1 MIFPLL
7 YSQQLIITKYS
18 HIGILSYLGL
28 LTTFLFQI
36 FVVNSAHRIEYRHI
50 LLLSLTGIAVSL
62 WVLTQSTTFLMLLC
76 LYLILRS
83 FMSFYHPLGI
93 TMVSRTH
100 PDQGLDFAMG
110 IQNGSGNLGV
120 FLAFISVGYM
130 AQKFGWK
137 MPLHVWGLIA
147 LGAGAIG
154 FLAVRKTS
162 SLHRDIT
169 KPDLQVWIKTAKNI
183 KKLFPGFVY
192 GGACWATTV
201 YYAPSFLNHRLN
213 IPLGQAGVFMAAWIA
228 LGTIM
233 PYLFGWLCQRIG
245 RLQISLLGLSGSTV
259 LVFLLGLQK
268 QSFGAVVALLLY
280 GLFLFLIYPAFQSYV
295 SMQTAAPDQA
305 VAFSLAANVTILTG
319 ATVNLLAGFLADR
332 FGINSPFLFLSI
344 IGCLTTLY
352 YLSNKAA
359 LQNQRRN

>member
-7 YSQQLIITKYS
+7 YSQKFIITQYS

-28 LTTFLFQI
+28 LTTFLGQI
-36 FVVNSAHRIEYRHI
+36 FVVNSAHKIEYKHI
-50 LLLSLTGIAVSL
+50 LLLSLTGIAISL
-62 WVLTQSTTFLMLLC
+62 WILTQSTTFLMLLC

-120 FLAFISVGYM
+120 FFAFISVGYI
-130 AQKFGWK
+130 AQRYGWE
-137 MPLHVWGLIA
+137 MSLHVWALIA
-147 LGAGAIG
+147 LSAGIIG
-154 FLAVRKTS
+154 FMAVRSTS
-162 SLHRDIT
+162 SLHRDMT
-169 KPDLQVWIKTAKNI
+169 KPNLQVWIRTAKDL
-183 KKLFPGFVY
+183 KKLIPGFVY

-201 YYAPSFLNHRLN
+201 YYAPSFLNHKLL
-213 IPLGQAGVFMAAWIA
+213 IPLGQTGVYMGAWIA

-233 PYLFGWLCQRIG
+233 PYLFGWLCRKIG
-245 RLQISLLGLSGSTV
+245 RLNISLLGLGGSTV
-259 LVFLLGLQK
+259 LVFLLGMSK
-268 QSFGAVVALLLY
+268 QIPWAVMALLVY

-295 SMQTAAPDQA
+295 SMQTPSSNQA

-319 ATVNLLAGFLADR
+319 ATVNLFAGFLADK
-332 FGINSPFLFLSI
+332 FGINSPFLFLAI
-344 IGCLTTLY
+344 LGCFTTFF
-352 YLSNKAA
+352 YLINKAA
-359 LQNQRRN
+359 LQDNRSY